1 MQLKLRRNQKTGMTG
16 TPIFVLDVMA
26 ELTSEETA
34 LVAKYKLKNQLVYTS
49 DVADQN
55 LARARA
61 GSWAGLGG
69 AIMDRMIKRSFTLGD
84 LVSGQHMEC
93 KDLAE
98 VIGTEEQVH
107 QACQNI
113 RGYLEVAKQY
123 DGSEQI
129 VEIEPA

>member
-69 AIMDRMIKRSFTLGD
+69 AIMDRMIKRSFTPARIFAAIWRWPSNMMD
-84 LVSGQHMEC
+84 LNKSSRSSPP
-93 KDLAE
+93 D
-98 VIGTEEQVH
+98 
-107 QACQNI
+107 
-113 RGYLEVAKQY
+113 GYVGRLLF
-123 DGSEQI
+123 
-129 VEIEPA
+129 